1 MENKLSR
8 MFNLK
13 GMSVRYLA
21 WGLLGVIEIFP
32 SNVMAQQGCVV
43 TPIVKTYESC
53 TGPEGTPNRRCEY
66 RNVIDRYD
74 ISCPPV
80 QAPTSLP
87 PPPPVPAPPPP
98 PISSPQ
104 PPSLER
110 QQCLDNADS
119 AGRKCSEAYG
129 SAKTMCDTAN
139 TLLAG
144 GAGRGL
150 INLAVWKQLV
160 SKDSKELVDAIT
172 AATGTLGFTVETVF
186 PCNQWNSIAV
196 GYCATGV
203 QNLKSKCPAK

>member
-1 MENKLSR
+1 
-8 MFNLK
+8 MFRK
-13 GMSVRYLA
+13 D
-21 WGLLGVIEIFP
+21 LGVLTLWRLKCLKKVGSAFGLTFTSVIAILISTKANAAYQCAVTAETCAWMYTGVYVQLVCKPITTCIWVPDP
-32 SNVMAQQGCVV
+32 S
-43 TPIVKTYESC
+43 
-53 TGPEGTPNRRCEY
+53 
-66 RNVIDRYD
+66 
-74 ISCPPV
+74 PPP
-80 QAPTSLP
+80 AP
-87 PPPPVPAPPPP
+87 PPPPVPTSPSSPPPT
-98 PISSPQ
+98 
-104 PPSLER
+104 SLER

-139 TLLAG
+139 ALLAG
-144 GAGRGL
+144 GTGRGL